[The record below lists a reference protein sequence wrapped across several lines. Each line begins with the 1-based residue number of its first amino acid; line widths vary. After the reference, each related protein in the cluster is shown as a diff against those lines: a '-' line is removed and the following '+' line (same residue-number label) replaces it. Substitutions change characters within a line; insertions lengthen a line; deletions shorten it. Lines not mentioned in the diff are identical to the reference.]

1 MITLILVILALV
13 LFLLA
18 GLGAPAGRFSL
29 GWFGLA
35 ALCVA
40 YLVQHASA

>member
-18 GLGAPAGRFSL
+18 GIGAPAGRYSL

-35 ALCVA
+35 ALAVA
-40 YLVQHASA
+40 WLIQHSG